1 VAASLRI
8 RPIRVDL
15 AEYGV
20 SGPLADVPVNST
32 GCYVDRQR
40 EAGDL

>member
-20 SGPLADVPVNST
+20 SGPLADVLVNSLS
-32 GCYVDRQR
+32 CYVDRQS
-40 EAGDL
+40 